1 MKKLIF
7 RKFTNDVVGFFL
19 LSTIS
24 VSIIIWVI
32 QAVNFLDFVSEDGHS
47 FKVYFMYTFLSF
59 PKIFSRIL
67 PFMFFLS
74 LFYIYL
80 KYEENNE
87 LLIFWLHGVRKFEF
101 IKKIL
106 FLSLI
111 FLLFQILL
119 TSFLVPF
126 TQDKARSFLRTSTID
141 FFPSLIKEKKFIDT
155 VSNLTI
161 FIEKKYSDGR
171 LENIFLKDEISDR
184 ESQVIFAKSGMINKS
199 ENSHFLILFNGNIIN
214 KNANNKNVISFEKT
228 RFNLSKYSTKST
240 TFPKISELSTNVLLS
255 CLYNLYMNTPENFN
269 YKYLMCEKKN
279 EGPMFSEIF
288 RRVLLP
294 FYIPVIGLIT
304 SFILLTS
311 KDKLNF
317 KSYKLRIFFFCSL
330 TIIISEI
337 SIRYSGY
344 SMKNNLIFFMIPLTL
359 FFLTMVILLKKLRTS

>member
-7 RKFTNDVVGFFL
+7 RKFTNDVIGFFL

-106 FLSLI
+106 VLSLL

-119 TSFLVPF
+119 TSFIVPF

-141 FFPSLIKEKKFIDT
+141 FFPSLIKEKKFIDK

-171 LENIFLKDEISDR
+171 LENIFLKDEISDQ
-184 ESQVIFAKSGMINKS
+184 ESQVIFAKSGMIKKN

-214 KNANNKNVISFEKT
+214 KNENNKNVISFEKT

-240 TFPKISELSTNVLLS
+240 TFPKISELSTSVLLS
-255 CLYNLYMNTPENFN
+255 CLYNLYINTPENFN

-279 EGPMFSEIF
+279 EGPIFSEIF
-288 RRVLLP
+288 RRVVLP

-317 KSYKLRIFFFCSL
+317 KSYKLRIFIFCSL

-344 SMKNNLIFFMIPLTL
+344 SMRNNLIFFMIPLSL
-359 FFLTMVILLKKLRTS
+359 FFLTMTILLKKLRTS

>member
-7 RKFTNDVVGFFL
+7 RKFTNDVIGFFL

-106 FLSLI
+106 VLSLL

-119 TSFLVPF
+119 TSFIVPF

-171 LENIFLKDEISDR
+171 LENIFLKDEISDQ
-184 ESQVIFAKSGMINKS
+184 ESQVIFAKSGMIKKN

-214 KNANNKNVISFEKT
+214 KNENNKNVISFEKT

-240 TFPKISELSTNVLLS
+240 TFPKISELSTSVLLS
-255 CLYNLYMNTPENFN
+255 CLYNLYINTPENFN
-269 YKYLMCEKKN
+269 YKYLMSSASYNKIMTEVQTIIPAFMLGVLIVHLSLIYFTISVFVGYAVKSKNINFLDEKFLRDNSIEVNIRNYRGVFYELLGIYGNEKK
-279 EGPMFSEIF
+279 ES
-288 RRVLLP
+288 
-294 FYIPVIGLIT
+294 
-304 SFILLTS
+304 
-311 KDKLNF
+311 
-317 KSYKLRIFFFCSL
+317 
-330 TIIISEI
+330 
-337 SIRYSGY
+337 
-344 SMKNNLIFFMIPLTL
+344 
-359 FFLTMVILLKKLRTS
+359 